1 MATGGR
7 EQSSRDDCR
16 EECRRQTIS
25 PPDPEITLRWMTSRS
40 TVTQPAG
47 RDVGSAY
54 QIETPPASPQ
64 YRDVNARELEHCRQ
78 RGANVTKRSGVL
90 MHFGHEIRDSISAQ
104 SVSWSIGTGSENTFS
119 LSAKYFRFT

>member
-1 MATGGR
+1 MATGGG

-25 PPDPEITLRWMTSRS
+25 PLDPEKTLRSMTSRS

-47 RDVGSAY
+47 RDVGGAY

-64 YRDVNARELEHCRQ
+64 YRDVNATELEHCRQ
-78 RGANVTKRSGVL
+78 RGANVTLSLKKSHML
-90 MHFGHEIRDSISAQ
+90 HHIIFISACAQ
-104 SVSWSIGTGSENTFS
+104 NVLLQHKW
-119 LSAKYFRFT
+119 

>member
-1 MATGGR
+1 MATGGG

-25 PPDPEITLRWMTSRS
+25 PPDPEITLRSMTSRS

-54 QIETPPASPQ
+54 QAETPPASPQ
-64 YRDVNARELEHCRQ
+64 YRDVNATELEHCRQ
-78 RGANVTKRSGVL
+78 RGVNFTLV
-90 MHFGHEIRDSISAQ
+90 HPH
-104 SVSWSIGTGSENTFS
+104 VS
-119 LSAKYFRFT
+119 L